1 MENTFNKINGIC
13 KYKYIIKS
21 FVTISFAFEVKS
33 PGWDRRDSASFRDSI
48 LKKKMS

>member
-21 FVTISFAFEVKS
+21 FVTISRAFEVKS
-33 PGWDRRDSASFRDSI
+33 QDRGRGNSASFRDSI